1 MISAIKKIYSL
12 SPCGTHTKLRTAFQ
26 FSLSSPVC
34 KGQTWYLLTNSWIIV
49 LRSFPD
55 SKVHGANMGS
65 TWVLSVPDGPHV
77 GPMNLAI
84 RVAAGSVEDK
94 PGEPTRIK
102 DCLKHKIYIYM
113 FSWTILM
120 LKPKL
125 YTGRTRSLAWLI
137 TISSQGWWRHQWRH
151 LPHSWP
157 FVRGILRSPVNSP
170 HRGQWRGALKFSLI
184 CPWTN
189 GWVNNRD
196 AGDLRRHRA
205 HYGVIVM
212 RYCLCR
218 MVHFLEMIENAR
230 IYFMFRKINSARQWF
245 IPAD

>member
-55 SKVHGANMGS
+55 SKVHGANMGP

-137 TISSQGWWRHQWRH
+137 TISSQGWWRHQMETSSAFLAFCEGNSPVTGEFPSQRPVTRGFEVFFDLSLNKRLSKQSRRWRFETPSRPLWRH
-151 LPHSWP
+151 CNEVL
-157 FVRGILRSPVNSP
+157 
-170 HRGQWRGALKFSLI
+170 SLQDGTFFRNDRK
-184 CPWTN
+184 C
-189 GWVNNRD
+189 
-196 AGDLRRHRA
+196 
-205 HYGVIVM
+205 
-212 RYCLCR
+212 
-218 MVHFLEMIENAR
+218 EN
-230 IYFMFRKINSARQWF
+230 IFYVS
-245 IPAD
+245 